1 MTHVD
6 ELIAVIENDW
16 SKKPGA
22 SMDDIMRTEDVLGVR
37 FPADYQSFL
46 RWSNGGEGD
55 IGGRHFALW
64 DVDSIPRLNRDY
76 ALDRY
81 LPGVVG
87 IGTDGGGICYALDY
101 SAGPDAPK
109 FVHIPLGDLDPAAV
123 VLGHSFQDGL
133 ERALAAVAP
142 DEEDEQDEY
151 DVIVIQIGND
161 RLDVLKVVHQAT
173 GLPPQEAKQLLSSV
187 PATVLAG
194 VPGHIAEGTRRK
206 LEEAGATVE
215 LQ

>member
-1 MTHVD
+1 MD
-6 ELIAVIENDW
+6 EFIAAIENNW

-22 SMDDIMRTEDVLGVR
+22 SMDDIMWTERVLGVR

-55 IGGRHFALW
+55 IGGRHFDLW
-64 DVDSIPRLNRDY
+64 DVDRVLRLNKAY

-101 SAGPDAPK
+101 SAGPDNPR
-109 FVHIPLGDLDPAAV
+109 FVHVPLGDLDPAAIV
-123 VLGHSFQDGL
+123 VLGHSFQEGL
-133 ERALAAVAP
+133 ERALASVSP
-142 DEEDEQDEY
+142 DEEAEQDEY

-161 RLDVLKVVHQAT
+161 RLNVLNVVRQAT
-173 GLPPQEAKQLLSSV
+173 GLPPQEAKRLISSL
-187 PATVLAG
+187 PATVLVG
-194 VPGHIAEGTRRK
+194 VPGHIAERTRRK